1 MANDLRLQVIMD
13 LANKASAPL
22 RNISASSADAAKALK
37 AARDQLKQLNAQQ
50 AAVDGFTKQQTA
62 YKASSDKLKVLQQNL
77 DVLRQTQGSHSKAV
91 QAAEKAMAKQTTEV
105 DRQKNALFSLR
116 ARLNELGIGK
126 VSDAQARLKT
136 ETAAA
141 TAAFEQQRA
150 KLKQLAEQQKKL
162 DDLKARHGKDMMHI
176 GMLAGAG
183 VGMQAAGR
191 GMAQPVLAS
200 VGAYAQQ
207 ESATSQLSS
216 AMMLADGSVSAE
228 FKQINELAMRLGDR
242 LPGTT
247 ADFIE
252 MMTMLRRQGLS
263 AQSILGGTGEAAAY
277 LGVQLKMPTV
287 AAAEFAAKMQDA
299 TRTTEADM
307 MALMDTIQRTYYLG
321 VDSNNMLQGFTK
333 VGPAMSILHQEGLKA
348 ANTLA
353 PLLVMMDQTG
363 MAGEAAG
370 NALRKIFQ
378 GGLDLKKLEKANKI
392 AAKEGFKLNFVDKE
406 GKFAGL
412 DNLFAQLQKIKGIKA
427 DTKRITLIKTL
438 FGDDAENLQVLNT
451 LMEKGLDGYNEI
463 AAKMRD
469 QADLR
474 KRVDGEL
481 KTLANLWDA
490 ATGSFTNVLASIGK
504 TIEPQAKELV
514 DWLGEIA
521 NKSRAWIEENPRLV
535 STLVMIVGVLAVA
548 SFALGTLAVSLA
560 AVLGPMALLKFMASY
575 LGLKFNLWGTAISV
589 VTKSFSLLR
598 VGMQFL
604 IAHPILLVI
613 AAIAA
618 GAYLIYKN
626 WDSIVAFFSGIWTS
640 IKTSA
645 QQTWDDITAYFASL
659 WGRIVATVFNLKEKF
674 ITIGG
679 QLMDGLINGI
689 TSRLAAVKD
698 TVVQAAGSISDWFK
712 EKLGIHS
719 PSRVFMDAGL
729 NIGEGAAIGIERS
742 LGLVRTASAGLA
754 AATAIGMPGLAL
766 ADTAPALPALKVP
779 AIQVPALP
787 ALKAPAIQ
795 APALPALKAPAIQA
809 PALEPLRLDTRP
821 PLSAAGAAAPMAGT
835 SNIQI
840 TINAAPGMDPQAI
853 ARAVSAELERRD
865 RAQGAR
871 RRSSLSDIA

>member
-37 AARDQLKQLNAQQ
+37 AAREQLKQLNAQQ

-77 DVLRQTQGSHSKAV
+77 DVLRQTQGAHSKAV
-91 QAAEKAMAKQTTEV
+91 QAAEKALSKQTTEV
-105 DRQKNALFSLR
+105 DKQKNALFSLR

-150 KLKQLAEQQKKL
+150 KLKQLADQQKKL
-162 DDLKARHGKDMMHI
+162 DDLKARHGKDMMKV

-263 AQSILGGTGEAAAY
+263 AKSILGGTGEAAAY

-392 AAKEGFKLNFVDKE
+392 AAKEGFQLNFVDKK

-412 DNLFAQLQKIKGIKA
+412 DNLFAQLQKIKGIGA

-463 AAKMRD
+463 ADKMKA

-504 TIEPQAKELV
+504 TIEPQVKDLV

-560 AVLGPMALLKFMASY
+560 AVLGPMALLKFMVAY
-575 LGLKFNLWGTAISV
+575 LGLKFNLWGLAV
-589 VTKSFSLLR
+589 AGVTKAFALLR
-598 VGMQFL
+598 AGLLLLMANPV
-604 IAHPILLVI
+604 ILAITVAVI
-613 AAIAA
+613 ALAA
-618 GAYLIYKN
+618 AAYLIYRN
-626 WDSIVAFFSGIWTS
+626 WDGIAAFFSGIWTKMKDGFSMAWQVISAALSS
-640 IKTSA
+640 IKTELA
-645 QQTWDDITAYFASL
+645 GLWQTFT
-659 WGRIVATVFNLKEKF
+659 
-674 ITIGG
+674 TIGG
-679 QLMDGLINGI
+679 QIMDGLINGI
-689 TSRLAAVKD
+689 TSRLSAVKD

-742 LGLVRTASAGLA
+742 LALVRTASAGLA
-754 AATAIGMPGLAL
+754 AATAIGMPGMAG
-766 ADTAPALPALKVP
+766 A
-779 AIQVPALP
+779 
-787 ALKAPAIQ
+787 
-795 APALPALKAPAIQA
+795 
-809 PALEPLRLDTRP
+809 EPLRLDTRP
-821 PLSAAGAAAPMAGT
+821 PLAAPGAAAPMTGG

-871 RRSSLSDIA
+871 RRSSLGDIS

>member
-22 RNISASSADAAKALK
+22 RNISASSSEAAKALK
-37 AARDQLKQLNAQQ
+37 AARDQLKQLNTQQ

-77 DVLRQTQGSHSKAV
+77 DVLRQTQGAHSKVV
-91 QAAEKAMAKQTTEV
+91 QAAEKALSKQTTEV
-105 DRQKNALFSLR
+105 DKQKTALLGLR
-116 ARLNELGIGK
+116 ARLNELGIGN
-126 VSDAQARLKT
+126 VSAAQARLKT

-141 TAAFEQQRA
+141 TAAIEQQSA

-162 DDLKARHGKDMMHI
+162 NDLKTQHGKDMMKV

-200 VGAYAQQ
+200 VSAYAQQ

-216 AMMLADGSVSAE
+216 AMMLADGSVASE

-277 LGVQLKMPTV
+277 LGVQLRMPATQ
-287 AAAEFAAKMQDA
+287 AAEFAAKMQDA

-333 VGPAMSILHQEGLKA
+333 VSPALSILHQEGLQA

-370 NALRKIFQ
+370 NALRKVFQ

-392 AAKEGFKLNFVDKE
+392 AAKEGFQLNFADKK

-412 DNLFAQLQKIKGIKA
+412 DNLFAQLQKIKGIGA

-463 AAKMRD
+463 AAKMKA

-481 KTLANLWDA
+481 KTLSNLWDS

-514 DWLGEIA
+514 DWLGDIA
-521 NKSRAWIEENPRLV
+521 NKSRARIEENPRLV
-535 STLVMIVGVLAVA
+535 GTLVMIVGVLAVA

-560 AVLGPMALLKFMASY
+560 AILGPMALLKFMASY
-575 LGLKFNLWGTAISV
+575 LGLKFNLWGTAISA

-604 IAHPILLVI
+604 IGHPILLVI

-618 GAYLIYKN
+618 GAYLIYSN
-626 WDSIVAFFSGIWTS
+626 WDSIVAFFSGIWTKMS
-640 IKTSA
+640 DGFAIAAKVLSDAFTDIKS
-645 QQTWDDITAYFASL
+645 SL
-659 WGRIVATVFNLKEKF
+659 SELWQDF
-674 ITIGG
+674 IKLGG
-679 QLMDGLINGI
+679 QLMDGLISGI
-689 TSRLAAVKD
+689 TSRLSAVKD
-698 TVVQAAGSISDWFK
+698 TVVQAAGSISDWFN

-729 NIGEGAAIGIERS
+729 NIGEGAAIGIGRS
-742 LGLVRTASAGLA
+742 LALVRTASAGLA
-754 AATAIGMPGLAL
+754 AATAIGMPGLAG
-766 ADTAPALPALKVP
+766 AD
-779 AIQVPALP
+779 
-787 ALKAPAIQ
+787 
-795 APALPALKAPAIQA
+795 
-809 PALEPLRLDTRP
+809 PLRLDTRP
-821 PLSAAGAAAPMAGT
+821 PLSAPGATAPMTGGST
-835 SNIQI
+835 IQI
-840 TINAAPGMDPQAI
+840 TINAAPGMDPQAV
-853 ARAVSAELERRD
+853 ARAVSAELDRRD

-871 RRSSLSDIA
+871 RRSTLGDIS